1 MGKVVTSC
9 AVIAVAVTTAGAAD
23 LSARV
28 LAEYPLGPTFERSDV
43 GIMYEWEYLLSD
55 YGFGIGIVFDG
66 GDYNL
71 WISDWWETGDF
82 GLYEFDQDGD
92 AQSGYIPTTDDLA
105 TNDVAYSSRDGGW
118 IVGDHAAS
126 AVETYTDS
134 HPYFAA
140 SIDGPSSWV
149 RVFGVAYDTD
159 LNVLYV
165 GDDDAHIAYGTM
177 TDLYSPVVWTELAG
191 PAGEQITGL
200 GLTPED
206 DYLFALTREVTGD
219 PPTQLSAHI
228 YVYNVNA
235 SGAPD
240 TSSPAFTYDI
250 FGITTLVGGAE
261 WDGDYLWI
269 MDQRDTDTVM
279 KLALDGISPATSIT
293 PASLGDIK
301 ARFR

>member
-1 MGKVVTSC
+1 VKRVVFLFLVFLVLTS
-9 AVIAVAVTTAGAAD
+9 AVNAFDV
-23 LSARV
+23 SARV
-28 LAEYPLGPTFERSDV
+28 LTEYPLGPAFGRTDV
-43 GIMYEWEYLLSD
+43 GIMYEWEYILSV
-55 YGFGIGIVFDG
+55 YGFGVGIVFDG

-71 WISDWWETGDF
+71 WISDWDAGDF

-92 AQSGYIPTTDDLA
+92 AQSGYIPTTDNLA
-105 TNDVAYSSRDGGW
+105 TNDVAYSTRDGGW
-118 IVGDHAAS
+118 IVGDHGAS

-140 SIDGPSSWV
+140 SIDGPPSWV

-159 LNVLYV
+159 LNVVYI
-165 GDDDAHIAYGTM
+165 GDDAAHIAYGTM

-200 GLTPED
+200 GLTPDD
-206 DYLFALTREVTGD
+206 DYLFALAREATGD

-228 YVYNVNA
+228 YVYDVDA

-240 TSSPAFTYDI
+240 TSSPAFTYDVS
-250 FGITTLVGGAE
+250 GITTLVAGAE

-269 MDQRDTDTVM
+269 MDQRDTDTMM
-279 KLALDGISPATSIT
+279 KLALDGISPSTNIE
-293 PASLGDIK
+293 PASFGSIK
-301 ARFR
+301 ARFK